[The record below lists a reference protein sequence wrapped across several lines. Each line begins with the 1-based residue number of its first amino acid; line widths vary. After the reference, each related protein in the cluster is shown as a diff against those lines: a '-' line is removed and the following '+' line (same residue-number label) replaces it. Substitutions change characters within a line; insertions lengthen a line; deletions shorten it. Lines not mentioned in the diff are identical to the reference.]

1 MPHPPEELCPGGT
14 ADPEVLGMRL
24 PWPFSLLQAKAAPRT
39 EAQCAGDWGEKQAAD
54 LLRQKG
60 YTVLG
65 QNVRFGSRC
74 ELDLVVR
81 SPSPDV
87 LVFVEVKTRR
97 NENYGRPMSAVNR
110 HKRRT
115 LGRAAARYL
124 HRIKAKPPH
133 IRFDVVEVIGKPGD
147 ENPVLRHIENA
158 FSLGPG
164 YRLPY

>member
-1 MPHPPEELCPGGT
+1 
-14 ADPEVLGMRL
+14 MRL
-24 PWPFSLLQAKAAPRT
+24 PWPFSLFHKASAPRT
-39 EAQCAGDWGEKQAAD
+39 EAQRIGAWGEARAAD
-54 LLRQKG
+54 LLREKG
-60 YTVLG
+60 YKLLG

-81 SPSPDV
+81 SPAPDI

-97 NENYGRPMSAVNR
+97 NEDFGRPMTAVDPN
-110 HKRRT
+110 KRRS

-124 HRIKAKPPH
+124 HRIKAKPAH

-147 ENPVLRHIENA
+147 ENPIIRHIENA